1 MTMGEA
7 FGATGGGA
15 ARAELARRIGAAW
28 TRSGCLAQ
36 ERIEARLKSRFA
48 GRTMRGL
55 SDSSFNRYKDPE
67 ATALPDAEVLAAL
80 AELFGVGAEEAERWA
95 RLLDEARTEARRR
108 RAAVRGTKALAEPPG
123 AGAGSHTDPPEAP
136 AGQPRPAEPTDVT
149 PRQSR
154 PIDPTEVAARQSRP
168 IDPTEVAARQS
179 RPIDPTEVVSPR
191 QPAPVV
197 PSGPGADA
205 STAEPVSV
213 SAPAA
218 SLTHRHDVRDQ
229 PPARG
234 RSTPGRR
241 ALMGAV
247 ALAAVVAT
255 WAAAHLPT
263 SPTGGGA
270 PVAAAGAKA
279 PEGPAAAP
287 GGPVGPPAVTGTAAP
302 GPMTGDYRCGKVR
315 AVEHAAW
322 SACSQILDDGDSLRF
337 AVRIDNPGSRAVTVR
352 ARLSWVRSRVVTP
365 CPAPWGTGVR
375 LTVPAGRSA
384 VTPLDACPRKT
395 TRPSAYQAMA
405 WVIAETD
412 MDWGTRETS
421 MTVHVLPDRYRWN
434 DQLP

>member
-1 MTMGEA
+1 MGEA
-7 FGATGGGA
+7 FDATGGGT
-15 ARAELARRIGAAW
+15 AREELARRIGAAW

-48 GRTMRGL
+48 GRNMRGL

-67 ATALPDAEVLAAL
+67 ATALPDPEVLAAL
-80 AELFGVGAEEAERWA
+80 AELFGVGAEEAGRWA
-95 RLLDEARTEARRR
+95 RLLDEARAEARRR
-108 RAAVRGTKALAEPPG
+108 RAAVRGTKALLEPPG
-123 AGAGSHTDPPEAP
+123 AAGAGSNTDPTEAS
-136 AGQPRPAEPTDVT
+136 AGQPRPVEPTEASAEQPQPVE
-149 PRQSR
+149 
-154 PIDPTEVAARQSRP
+154 PTQA
-168 IDPTEVAARQS
+168 
-179 RPIDPTEVVSPR
+179 SPR
-191 QPAPVV
+191 QPAPAV
-197 PSGPGADA
+197 AD
-205 STAEPVSV
+205 
-213 SAPAA
+213 
-218 SLTHRHDVRDQ
+218 RHDARDQ
-229 PPARG
+229 APTRG
-234 RSTPGRR
+234 RNATGRR

-255 WAAAHLPT
+255 WAAAHLPS
-263 SPTGGGA
+263 SPAGGRAPGA
-270 PVAAAGAKA
+270 AAGGKASEGPVAAGGA
-279 PEGPAAAP
+279 
-287 GGPVGPPAVTGTAAP
+287 PVGPPAVTGTAAP

-322 SACSQILDDGDSLRF
+322 SACSQILDDGDTLRF
-337 AVRIDNPGSRAVTVR
+337 AVRIDNPGSRSVTVR

-412 MDWGTRETS
+412 MDWGARETS